1 MTFSLNALSL
11 NQARMLILSALCFV
25 LPMRASF
32 IYLFSALLLLVW
44 AAEGR
49 RLERLT
55 EVFHSKL
62 CLAFLVYYSV
72 FLLAMLWTED
82 KTAGWHMVDRYTPI
96 LLFLLFWSSAEP
108 RYQERYL
115 SAFLA
120 GLSVCAILAHYN
132 WLQLHWFPDWPHGV
146 RVSTKSPDET
156 APFVD
161 RIMYTPILA
170 IGAYFSLRR
179 AVLNKEIRKRAF
191 AAVIAGLLISNL
203 VFSDGRAGMV
213 MFAVLFGAVVFERVK
228 ARGIALVLCA
238 ILLPLTF
245 FTAYN
250 TQHQFR
256 ARVDVA
262 ISDIKAF
269 DQDPNTSLGLRMVY
283 WSTSFHLFLQHPL
296 YGVGSGDF
304 QTEYARIKPERWKS
318 TPDSFNPHNQYLLTA
333 ATTGLLGLA
342 ALINAFWVAARLSP
356 DMRTKAV
363 LLGFAVVCLFES
375 YLWRSNTSL
384 TFSAI
389 LAVLMAANKP
399 RTNS

>member
-132 WLQLHWFPDWPHGV
+132 WLQLHWFPDWLHGV